1 MKKQIATVAT
11 FVVGLYFFLEFVLP
25 PFVGGELDNARMS
38 DPCLVPSDGGYRL
51 YYAGTQSLEKI
62 PEQKVALGLAESRDG
77 ETWAKH
83 SAKPVLAHST
93 FSSKDWRGLSH
104 PAVVREPD
112 GTTTLFY
119 VGHGADAIDRLMRAT
134 SRDGLKWKRAGVV
147 LDLSKSEYDRTS
159 IMALAVLREP
169 EQYVLYFSATYRVED
184 RTIEGVSRATSTD
197 GVAWTLDAG
206 NPVLGIEPEGAWA
219 YQTISGLSV
228 LRDGDG
234 LRLYYAGSKTMSRGG
249 DYFVITLIGT
259 ATSDDGIAWQR
270 HPGNPIFGPAV
281 FRNLPAADA
290 VAQFEAMEEKPAT
303 EESAPPER
311 FDAMDIAGVSVA
323 RRGDGYLL
331 AYGGAR
337 ARGSSQGQA
346 YRIGFAASD
355 DGITWRPL
363 DEAAALPL
371 GRPPQSTY
379 LTVASVKVSNVFI
392 VIGAMAL
399 GLGLVGLAQ
408 LHGGKLIK
416 HDKDAL
422 YSLSFFVALVFSF
435 VLTAGWLNAKGT
447 TVGNRLFVAMR
458 DGLLVS
464 FGASSMGL
472 LTFYLASASYR
483 SFKLKNAE
491 AGLMMA
497 AAVLVMLGQVPFGQ
511 LISSWLREPYQ
522 IQNVTTSMAYT
533 IVTPVMRAIRIGAAI
548 GGLVLATR
556 LWLSMERRR
565 D

>member
-1 MKKQIATVAT
+1 MKKQITAVAT
-11 FVVGLYFFLEFVLP
+11 FVVGLYFFLEFLLP
-25 PFVGGELDNARMS
+25 PFFGGQMDNARMS

-51 YYAGTQSLEKI
+51 YYAGTQALPEI
-62 PEQKVALGLAESRDG
+62 PEEKVALGLAESTDG

-83 SAKPVLAHST
+83 SGKPVLAHST
-93 FSSKDWRGLSH
+93 FSSKDWRGLNH

-112 GTTTLFY
+112 GTYTLFY
-119 VGHGADAIDRLMRAT
+119 VGHGADAIDRVMRAT
-134 SRDGLKWKRAGVV
+134 SRDGLKWRRTGTV

-159 IMALAVLREP
+159 IMALAVLRESA
-169 EQYVLYFSATYRVED
+169 QYVLYFSATYRLGN
-184 RTIEGVSRATSTD
+184 RTIEGVSRATSDD
-197 GVAWTLDAG
+197 GISWTLDER
-206 NPVLGIEPEGAWA
+206 NPVLDIEPEGPWT
-219 YQTISGLSV
+219 YQTVTGLSV

-249 DYFVITLIGT
+249 DYFVVTLIGM
-259 ATSDDGIAWQR
+259 ATSDDGIAWRR
-270 HPGNPIFGPAV
+270 HAGNPIFGPAV

-290 VAQFEAMEEKPAT
+290 VAQFEAMEKRPAPQET
-303 EESAPPER
+303 APPER
-311 FDAMDIAGVSVA
+311 FDEMDIAGVSVA

-337 ARGSSQGQA
+337 ERGSPQGQA
-346 YRIGFAASD
+346 YRIGFAVSE
-355 DGITWRPL
+355 DGIAWRPL
-363 DEAAALPL
+363 EEAAALPL
-371 GRPPQSTY
+371 GRPPHSTY
-379 LTVASVKVSNVFI
+379 LTVASVKISNVFI

-399 GLGLVGLAQ
+399 GLGLVGLVQ

-416 HDKDAL
+416 HDKDAM
-422 YSLSFFVALVFSF
+422 YSLSFFIAMVFSF
-435 VLTAGWLNAKGT
+435 VLTAGWMNAKET
-447 TVGNRLFVAMR
+447 TVGNRLYLAMFN
-458 DGLLVS
+458 GLLVS
-464 FGASSMGL
+464 FGTSSMGL

-511 LISSWLREPYQ
+511 LISSWLPEDYQ
-522 IQNVTTSMAYT
+522 IQNITTSMAYT

-556 LWLSMERRR
+556 LWFSMERRR